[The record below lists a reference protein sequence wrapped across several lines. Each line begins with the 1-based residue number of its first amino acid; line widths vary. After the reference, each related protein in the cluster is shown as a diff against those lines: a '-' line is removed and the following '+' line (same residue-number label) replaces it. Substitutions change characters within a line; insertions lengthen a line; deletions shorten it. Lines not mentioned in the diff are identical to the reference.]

1 MIRKGLF
8 ILIGIMAIASA
19 SLALQPIYADD
30 GITIETDNDV
40 YNHSST
46 IILTG
51 HITVVDQNEVP
62 VVIMVISPNGNIANI
77 AQVSVDSDGVFSTTF
92 NTAGAMMRFDGTYQI
107 QASYGFVETTIS
119 IELTNAIESAM
130 TSDTMETAET
140 TLEDA
145 IKDGQINWTI
155 DGGVITSFFVNGDEN
170 SIVLYIEATDDG
182 ILDITLHE
190 DIIKPFDDG
199 TFFVTVNSE
208 ESQDFEQNVNELIR
222 QLRLGEFDV
231 LVGINLL
238 REGLDIPEVSLVAIL
253 DADKEGRIC
262 LIETV
267 GISINLFTASSAP
280 F

>member
-8 ILIGIMAIASA
+8 ILIGIMTIVSA

-30 GITIETDNDV
+30 GITIETDSDV

-62 VVIMVISPNGNIANI
+62 VVIMVISPNGNIANV

-92 NTAGAMMRFDGTYQI
+92 NTAGAMMKYDGTYQI
-107 QASYGFVETTIS
+107 KAVYGFVETTIS

-145 IKDGQINWTI
+145 IKDGQINYTI
-155 DGGVITSFFVNGDEN
+155 DGGVITSFFANGDEN
-170 SIVLYIEATDDG
+170 SLVLYVKATDDG
-182 ILDITLHE
+182 ILNISLHE

-199 TFFVTVNSE
+199 TYFVTVNNE
-208 ESQDFEQNVNELIR
+208 ESQDFEQTVN
-222 QLRLGEFDV
+222 QLSIPFHADTEKITIFG
-231 LVGINLL
+231 GWA
-238 REGLDIPEVSLVAIL
+238 IPEFGTIAIMILVVAI
-253 DADKEGRIC
+253 
-262 LIETV
+262 V
-267 GISINLFTASSAP
+267 SIIALSAKTKLSIVP
-280 F
+280 KY

>member
-30 GITIETDNDV
+30 GITIETDSDV

-92 NTAGAMMRFDGTYQI
+92 NTAGAMMKYDGTYQI
-107 QASYGFVETTIS
+107 KAVYGFVETTIS

-145 IKDGQINWTI
+145 IKDGQINYTI
-155 DGGVITSFFVNGDEN
+155 DGGVITSFFANGDEN
-170 SIVLYIEATDDG
+170 SLVLYVKATDDG
-182 ILDITLHE
+182 ILDISLHE

-199 TFFVTVNSE
+199 TYFVTVNGE
-208 ESQDFEQNVNELIR
+208 ENQDFEQNVN
-222 QLRLGEFDV
+222 QLSIPFTADTEKITIFG
-231 LVGINLL
+231 GWA
-238 REGLDIPEVSLVAIL
+238 IPEFGTIAIMILVVAIVSIIALSAKTKLSLVP
-253 DADKEGRIC
+253 RY
-262 LIETV
+262 
-267 GISINLFTASSAP
+267 
-280 F
+280 

>member
-8 ILIGIMAIASA
+8 ILIGIMTIASA

-30 GITIETDNDV
+30 EITIETDSDV
-40 YNHSST
+40 YDHSSM

-62 VVIMVISPNGNIANI
+62 VVIMVISPNGNIATI
-77 AQVSVDSDGVFSTTF
+77 DQVSVNADGVFSTTF
-92 NTAGAMMRFDGTYQI
+92 NTAGAMMKYDGTYQI

-182 ILDITLHE
+182 TLEISLHE

-199 TFFVTVNSE
+199 TFFVTINSE
-208 ESQDFEQNVNELIR
+208 ENQDFEQTGN
-222 QLRLGEFDV
+222 QLTIPFDAETEKITIF
-231 LVGINLL
+231 G
-238 REGLDIPEVSLVAIL
+238 GWAIPEFGTIAIMILVVAIVSIIALSAKTKLSLVP
-253 DADKEGRIC
+253 RY
-262 LIETV
+262 
-267 GISINLFTASSAP
+267 
-280 F
+280 

>member
-30 GITIETDNDV
+30 GITIETDSDV

-62 VVIMVISPNGNIANI
+62 VVIMVISPNGNIANV

-130 TSDTMETAET
+130 TSDTAET
-140 TLEDA
+140 ILEDA

-155 DGGVITSFFVNGDEN
+155 DNGAITSFFVNGDEN
-170 SIVLYIEATDDG
+170 SIILYIEATDDG
-182 ILDITLHE
+182 ILEISLHE

-199 TFFVTVNSE
+199 TFFVTVNNE
-208 ESQDFEQNVNELIR
+208 ETQDFEQNVN
-222 QLRLGEFDV
+222 QLSIPFNADTEKITIFG
-231 LVGINLL
+231 GWA
-238 REGLDIPEVSLVAIL
+238 IPEFGTIAIMILVVAI
-253 DADKEGRIC
+253 
-262 LIETV
+262 V
-267 GISINLFTASSAP
+267 SIIALSAKTKLSIVP
-280 F
+280 RY